1 MNKMSIGLQTGA
13 TSPVLSKVP
22 EITVYF
28 WIIKI
33 LSTAMGEAT
42 SDFLV
47 FHINPYIAV
56 ILGALGF
63 AAALVLQ
70 FRAKRYIAWVY
81 WLLVVM
87 VSIFGTMVADVIH
100 VVLGVPYF
108 LSTSAFAVT
117 LVIILALWYRVEK
130 TLSIHSI
137 FTFRR
142 EMFYWATV
150 LATFA
155 LGTAAG
161 DMTAFS
167 LHLGFLTS
175 GILFAILFVIPGIG
189 YRFLGLNDI
198 FAFWFAYIMTR
209 PLGASF
215 ADWFD
220 KPAAVGGLGYGTP
233 LISLILTAF
242 IIIFVAYIT
251 TTKIDV
257 EPRITAFAP
266 ALRNEQLEGEI

>member
-257 EPRITAFAP
+257 EPRITAFAS

>member
-1 MNKMSIGLQTGA
+1 M
-13 TSPVLSKVP
+13 SKVP

-242 IIIFVAYIT
+242 IIIFVAYLT

>member
-1 MNKMSIGLQTGA
+1 MNNSSIGPQTQTA
-13 TSPVLSKVP
+13 CRIFSKVP
-22 EITVYF
+22 EITLYF

-63 AAALVLQ
+63 AAAMVLQ
-70 FRAKRYIAWVY
+70 FRVKRYIAWVY

-100 VVLGVPYF
+100 VVLGVPYY

-117 LVIILALWYRVEK
+117 LVAILTLWYRVER

-142 EMFYWATV
+142 ELFYWTTV

-161 DMTAFS
+161 DLTAFT
-167 LHLGFLTS
+167 LHLGFLAS
-175 GILFAILFVIPGIG
+175 GVIFIILFAIPAVG
-189 YRFLGLNDI
+189 YWLLNLNDI
-198 FAFWFAYIMTR
+198 FAFWLAYIMTR

-215 ADWFD
+215 ADWLD
-220 KPAAVGGLGYGTP
+220 KPTSTGGLGYGSP
-233 LISLILTAF
+233 IVSMSLTFF
-242 IIIFVAYIT
+242 IIIFVAYIS
-251 TTKIDV
+251 TTKIDI
-257 EPRITAFAP
+257 ESQIPAFAP
-266 ALRNEQLEGEI
+266 VVRDEQLEGDM

>member
-13 TSPVLSKVP
+13 TGPVLSKVP

-257 EPRITAFAP
+257 EPRITAFAS

>member
-1 MNKMSIGLQTGA
+1 MTATSNHIGSQESAEFIMNKMSIGLQTGA
-13 TSPVLSKVP
+13 TGPVLSKVP

-47 FHINPYIAV
+47 FHINPYVAV

-155 LGTAAG
+155 LGTAARRVSSVG
-161 DMTAFS
+161 DLKF
-167 LHLGFLTS
+167 
-175 GILFAILFVIPGIG
+175 
-189 YRFLGLNDI
+189 
-198 FAFWFAYIMTR
+198 
-209 PLGASF
+209 
-215 ADWFD
+215 
-220 KPAAVGGLGYGTP
+220 
-233 LISLILTAF
+233 
-242 IIIFVAYIT
+242 
-251 TTKIDV
+251 KI
-257 EPRITAFAP
+257 
-266 ALRNEQLEGEI
+266 